1 MTRRGEGRPCKLA
14 AILVLVAAATA
25 HGSPWRAPED
35 TTDVAGVLDPFL
47 FEIEKARISAD
58 PQPTLVTSVLKQAL
72 AAIDNVEAAIRAARA
87 SLEEAVSKEPRRQA
101 NRQQAAERQRLRTRE
116 AQAALARGDVYR
128 LAALAMP
135 KDHADRAEYLGRAIM
150 VFDAMRVEYRDLALG
165 LMGYIGEARAQR
177 AAGRLDEAADALKP
191 VLGIAADPKEPSLMQ
206 VRRAAELEILEISLA
221 RDPRKAIAEAAGPAQ
236 NTALKDVPIWQAR
249 TDYVVARAEA
259 ALAEKAAAATPGR
272 ASETSERAAR
282 AAAILRRETVLEV
295 APPFDRLALLANL
308 DRLTGGSLLARDE
321 LIQWADLLAATG
333 RPEALDAYRSAAAT
347 GPLPIEQSAAYVSL
361 LVKQGKFSDVADA
374 CDDLLKRMEKEKGP
388 GPLSLGVLDPFLFV
402 LQCRAAASLKLLAAS
417 GQAAPDTL
425 RNRAIEALRAVVDS
439 SLDAAV
445 RRDALRQWVA
455 LQGGRVT
462 AATGPCLAVLK
473 ANPNLVAG
481 DPYLE
486 YSLVAGKWVAAA
498 TDEAGGPDDI
508 ARTVQARG
516 LAEEA
521 AALEKS
527 AALAHQPGIAARAAL
542 LRAQILASP
551 LLRDSRAALTVLAAQ
566 WDTLRAEPETAAPAG
581 WLRVELMMD
590 VGLLDAASKALA
602 ELPDGGKSESPQAL
616 LRLAEALA
624 GRAAGL
630 PPQAQAEVQ
639 REVLRFTDRAMSM
652 AVSDPAT
659 FRTVRRRA
667 ARAMSAAG
675 ALADAQRVLTD
686 LLAAEEARKD
696 PRAFLDDS
704 LLLAQVLER
713 AGKPEESMKRL
724 DGLAERYADSAAL
737 HLSRSRCLA
746 ALGRHEESAASARQA
761 RASSA
766 PGSEDWCRA
775 TIALAEGLAAQGH
788 TAAAADILRVA
799 GALHPNFANMELR
812 GRLKQLR
819 ENLESRSPQRP
830 RQGTP

>member
-1 MTRRGEGRPCKLA
+1 
-14 AILVLVAAATA
+14 
-25 HGSPWRAPED
+25 
-35 TTDVAGVLDPFL
+35 
-47 FEIEKARISAD
+47 
-58 PQPTLVTSVLKQAL
+58 
-72 AAIDNVEAAIRAARA
+72 
-87 SLEEAVSKEPRRQA
+87 
-101 NRQQAAERQRLRTRE
+101 
-116 AQAALARGDVYR
+116 
-128 LAALAMP
+128 
-135 KDHADRAEYLGRAIM
+135 
-150 VFDAMRVEYRDLALG
+150 
-165 LMGYIGEARAQR
+165 
-177 AAGRLDEAADALKP
+177 
-191 VLGIAADPKEPSLMQ
+191 
-206 VRRAAELEILEISLA
+206 
-221 RDPRKAIAEAAGPAQ
+221 
-236 NTALKDVPIWQAR
+236 
-249 TDYVVARAEA
+249 
-259 ALAEKAAAATPGR
+259 
-272 ASETSERAAR
+272 
-282 AAAILRRETVLEV
+282 
-295 APPFDRLALLANL
+295 
-308 DRLTGGSLLARDE
+308 
-321 LIQWADLLAATG
+321 
-333 RPEALDAYRSAAAT
+333 
-347 GPLPIEQSAAYVSL
+347 
-361 LVKQGKFSDVADA
+361 
-374 CDDLLKRMEKEKGP
+374 
-388 GPLSLGVLDPFLFV
+388 
-402 LQCRAAASLKLLAAS
+402 
-417 GQAAPDTL
+417 
-425 RNRAIEALRAVVDS
+425 
-439 SLDAAV
+439 
-445 RRDALRQWVA
+445 
-455 LQGGRVT
+455 
-462 AATGPCLAVLK
+462 
-473 ANPNLVAG
+473 VAG

-486 YSLVAGKWVAAA
+486 YSLVAGKWQ
-498 TDEAGGPDDI
+498 ELERLAGGPDDT
-508 ARTVQARG
+508 APERVQTSDRTVQARG

-527 AALAHQPGIAARAAL
+527 AALAHSRPRAARAAL

-551 LLRDSRAALTVLAAQ
+551 LLRDSRAALTALADQ
-566 WDTLRAEPETAAPAG
+566 WDALRAEPETARIAG

-630 PPQAQAEVQ
+630 APQAQAEVQ

-746 ALGRHEESAASARQA
+746 AVGRHEESAGAARQA
-761 RASSA
+761 RALSA

-799 GALHPNFANMELR
+799 GALHPNFANTELR
-812 GRLKQLR
+812 GRLKALR
-819 ENLESRSPQRP
+819 ENLKTR
-830 RQGTP
+830 